1 MKKRKIVGICS
12 SVGNKAK
19 ATNNTYPIIFI
30 NRVFIE
36 ISHSYNLIPIILSP
50 TVDISEIEQMAN
62 MIDFL
67 ILTGGEDIHP
77 QFYNEVINYDYY
89 EYNACNPTLERDYFE
104 IQLYSISKSLG
115 KSILGICRGMQIIN
129 ISEGGTLCQ
138 NIDTYLEHSIRK
150 DGWIPYHSIKIK
162 KNTILHQLLDIEEY
176 TVSSTHHQCIKKLGM
191 NIVASAYSADGIVEA
206 IELCSVNKLVIIDKS
221 MIMKSFPNKWM
232 SNKIKEAFMCENYE
246 STYTSGST
254 SERMQIVRPK
264 DWWKGEYKRTANY
277 NKYLMQKEINNWK
290 KAILTTAIC
299 SNMACYLETPSYEER
314 IIHNTL
320 FLNIHP
326 DPNTWKKTDI
336 ERICYEIELF
346 KPLYIDVDPIYLSIL
361 LNKISDYGINF
372 QYTPQAISLSYEYCT
387 KNIRKFI
394 ESHIKCPI
402 FNLYGS
408 TEIGYILCEC
418 ECGQMHLCDD
428 LIQVELIPFKN
439 RTDLFSLIV
448 TSLRNPFMPFVN
460 YKTGDIVKAT
470 SSNNKC
476 ECGLRTPTNIQWVMG
491 REKDIITFGE
501 TVMTYGD
508 LDEIVY
514 SLSNNLIFVYQ
525 LLLEEKNGNLIFRY
539 TTFNKKDIPQIHKT
553 DFKAKI
559 NEYFGTNI
567 SVNFIFEQSIRPEIS
582 GKFAIIK
589 TI

>member
-1 MKKRKIVGICS
+1 
-12 SVGNKAK
+12 
-19 ATNNTYPIIFI
+19 
-30 NRVFIE
+30 
-36 ISHSYNLIPIILSP
+36 
-50 TVDISEIEQMAN
+50 
-62 MIDFL
+62 
-67 ILTGGEDIHP
+67 
-77 QFYNEVINYDYY
+77 
-89 EYNACNPTLERDYFE
+89 
-104 IQLYSISKSLG
+104 
-115 KSILGICRGMQIIN
+115 
-129 ISEGGTLCQ
+129 
-138 NIDTYLEHSIRK
+138 
-150 DGWIPYHSIKIK
+150 
-162 KNTILHQLLDIEEY
+162 
-176 TVSSTHHQCIKKLGM
+176 
-191 NIVASAYSADGIVEA
+191 
-206 IELCSVNKLVIIDKS
+206 

-539 TTFNKKDIPQIHKT
+539 TTFNKKDIPQIHRR

>member
-1 MKKRKIVGICS
+1 MIEKIRESIKDIEFYNS
-12 SVGNKAK
+12 INDL
-19 ATNNTYPIIFI
+19 FI
-30 NRVFIE
+30 N
-36 ISHSYNLIPIILSP
+36 N
-50 TVDISEIEQMAN
+50 
-62 MIDFL
+62 
-67 ILTGGEDIHP
+67 
-77 QFYNEVINYDYY
+77 
-89 EYNACNPTLERDYFE
+89 
-104 IQLYSISKSLG
+104 SL
-115 KSILGICRGMQIIN
+115 
-129 ISEGGTLCQ
+129 
-138 NIDTYLEHSIRK
+138 
-150 DGWIPYHSIKIK
+150 
-162 KNTILHQLLDIEEY
+162 
-176 TVSSTHHQCIKKLGM
+176 
-191 NIVASAYSADGIVEA
+191 
-206 IELCSVNKLVIIDKS
+206 NKLVIIDKS
-221 MIMKSFPNKWM
+221 MIMESFPNKWM